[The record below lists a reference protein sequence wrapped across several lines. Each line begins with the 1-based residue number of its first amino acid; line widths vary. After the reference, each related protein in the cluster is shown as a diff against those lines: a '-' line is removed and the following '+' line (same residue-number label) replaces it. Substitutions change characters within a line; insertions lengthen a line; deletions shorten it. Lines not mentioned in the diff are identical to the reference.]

1 MIKRILSSLPDTYPW
16 RDRILWLE
24 SIDSTNTE
32 AKLRAKD
39 GAPHGTVIL
48 ARSQTGGRGRMGRS
62 FYSPSEKG
70 LYLSMILRPECAA
83 SALLHLTCAA
93 AVAACEAVSSC
104 CDVTPQVKW
113 TNDLVVGKKKLGGIL
128 TEMSLYPGSAA
139 VEYAVIGIGI
149 NVQHLQEDFPPQL
162 QNIAT
167 SLRLAGTNAPETETL
182 IAALL
187 MALEKVSCELLTSKH
202 SIMDRYRNLCMT
214 TGQKICLLRGEDTFY
229 GTALQIDDDGGLV
242 VQFTDGSCKTVTSGE
257 VSVRG
262 MYGYV

>member
-1 MIKRILSSLPDTYPW
+1 MMIKRILSSLPDTYPW

-48 ARSQTGGRGRMGRS
+48 ARSQTGYRTGRCDCIEVNLGVTGCVHNLLCNNDITA
-62 FYSPSEKG
+62 KG

-139 VEYAVIGIGI
+139 VEYAVIGAFELSVIDI
-149 NVQHLQEDFPPQL
+149 IVLFLLAAYFTAFNVL
-162 QNIAT
+162 
-167 SLRLAGTNAPETETL
+167 TEYL
-182 IAALL
+182 
-187 MALEKVSCELLTSKH
+187 
-202 SIMDRYRNLCMT
+202 
-214 TGQKICLLRGEDTFY
+214 G
-229 GTALQIDDDGGLV
+229 
-242 VQFTDGSCKTVTSGE
+242 
-257 VSVRG
+257 
-262 MYGYV
+262 